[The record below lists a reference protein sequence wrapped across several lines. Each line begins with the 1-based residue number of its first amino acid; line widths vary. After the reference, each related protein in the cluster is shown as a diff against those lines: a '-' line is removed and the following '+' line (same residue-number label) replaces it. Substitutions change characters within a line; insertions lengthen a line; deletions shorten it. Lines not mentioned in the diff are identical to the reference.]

1 MPPIDCM
8 YEDAIVHVKLSGRY
22 SFEEA
27 LEAIEG
33 VVVDERF
40 EKGMNLLL
48 DVIDSEETRTSY
60 QMEELAARIGA
71 MRISLGKRVAL
82 CARRAHHYGLARMHS
97 AFGQR
102 YGMEYG
108 VFVGVNDAKAW
119 LREKK

>member
-1 MPPIDCM
+1 MPIDCM
-8 YEDAIVHVKLSGRY
+8 FEAGIVHVKLSGRY
-22 SFEEA
+22 TFESA

-33 VVVDERF
+33 VVEDERF

-48 DVIDSEETRTSY
+48 DVIGSEETRTSY
-60 QMEELAARIGA
+60 QMEELAAKIGS
-71 MRISLGKRVAL
+71 MRIALGSRVAL

-108 VFVGVNDAKAW
+108 VFIGVDEAKEW